1 MDFNLELIVAL
12 SHNGIIGNKNKIPWY
27 IPEDLKHFKQI
38 TQNSVVI
45 MGRKT
50 FDSLPNGPL
59 PNRIN
64 IVLSRTHE
72 LSDLANVF
80 FTDMDNLFDIVR
92 KNCGGN
98 KKVFVIGGS
107 EIYSLLI
114 TYCRIIHM
122 TIVHEDIEGD
132 CILPIYPEYLESH
145 YEKIDET
152 DIMYSVKSNM
162 RFQYVTYRRQTG
174 IL

>member
-1 MDFNLELIVAL
+1 MDLDFELIVAL
-12 SHNGIIGNKNKIPWY
+12 SSNGVIGNKNKIPWY

-38 TQNSVVI
+38 TQNSIVI

-64 IVLSRTHE
+64 IVLSRAHV
-72 LSDLANVF
+72 LSCSDNVF
-80 FTDMDNLFDIVR
+80 FTDMDNLFDIV
-92 KNCGGN
+92 KNNRGEN
-98 KKVFVIGGS
+98 KRVFVIGGS

-114 TYCRIIHM
+114 SECEIIHM
-122 TIVHEDIEGD
+122 TIVYEDIEGD
-132 CILPIYPEYLESH
+132 CILPIEPEYLESH
-145 YEKIDET
+145 YEKIDESE
-152 DIMYSVKSNM
+152 IMCSVKSNM